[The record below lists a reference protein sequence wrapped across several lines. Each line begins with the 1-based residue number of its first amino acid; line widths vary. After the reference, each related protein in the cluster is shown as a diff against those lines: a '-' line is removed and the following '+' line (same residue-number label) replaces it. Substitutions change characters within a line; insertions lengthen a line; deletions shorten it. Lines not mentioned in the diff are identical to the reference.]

1 MMNNMKTIER
11 KPFRNFIILG
21 IVSIAAFVILI
32 SLMFAGVINEYIARL
47 ITLAGI
53 YAIVS
58 LGLNLI
64 SGFTGQLALG
74 HAGFMSIGAYT
85 TATLIMKVFPAN
97 MPGMI
102 ISILIGGVFAGIAG
116 FIIGLPALRLRGDYL
131 AIVTLAFCIVI
142 RVIMVNLESVTGGA
156 AGLRGIPAFS
166 YASDYTVAYVIK
178 FTWIYVFLVISIV
191 ILKNLIGSSHGR
203 ALVAIRENE
212 VAANSMGINTSVYKV
227 SAFVLSASFGGVAGG
242 LYAILNGYINPMM
255 FDWMKSIDY
264 VVVVVLGGLGS
275 ITGTLIASII
285 VVFLQELPNF
295 PGLEFLVDWR
305 MVIYSLLLILLMR
318 FRPKGIMGRREL
330 SLVGIFEWIIA
341 WKNRVKGGEGK

>member
-1 MMNNMKTIER
+1 MKTNTYEN
-11 KPFRNFIILG
+11 KVLRNFIILG
-21 IVSIAAFVILI
+21 TVSVGVYALLI
-32 SLMFAGVINEYIARL
+32 SLMFAGVINEYLARL

-64 SGFTGQLALG
+64 SGFAGQLALG

-97 MPGMI
+97 IPGMI
-102 ISILIGGVFAGIAG
+102 ISILIGGVFAAIAG

-142 RVIMVNLESVTGGA
+142 RVIMVNLESITGGA
-156 AGLRGIPAFS
+156 AGLKGVPSFS
-166 YASDYTVAYVIK
+166 YAPDYTVAYVTK
-178 FTWIYVFLVISIV
+178 FTWIFIFLIIAIV
-191 ILKNLIGSSHGR
+191 MLKNFIDSSHGR

-212 VAANSMGINTSVYKV
+212 VAANSMGINTSFYKV
-227 SAFVLSASFGGVAGG
+227 SAFVASAAFGGVAGG

-255 FDWMKSIDY
+255 FDWMKSIDF

-275 ITGTLIASII
+275 ITGTLIASVI

-305 MVIYSLLLILLMR
+305 MVIYSLLLVLLMR
-318 FRPKGIMGRREL
+318 FRPKGIMGRTEL
-330 SLVGIFEWIIA
+330 SIVGLFDKA
-341 WKNRVKGGEGK
+341 TAFARSRYKGGEGK